1 MEVMK
6 MNEVF
11 LFLNGDVV
19 ESIHYKP
26 YDDKFGIVGKV
37 ENLEEKGVF
46 YSKELPVIEQRFGKS
61 PIMKYNKQTDEVYVE
76 YVERP
81 LTPEEKLQLLEQEN
95 QDLKNRIDLMQQA
108 LDELLLGGGM

>member
-1 MEVMK
+1 

-26 YDDKFGIVGKV
+26 YDEKFGIVGKV

-61 PIMKYNKQTDEVYVE
+61 PRMKYNVETDEVYVE
-76 YVERP
+76 YVDRP
-81 LTPEEKLQLLEQEN
+81 LTPEEELQQ
-95 QDLKNRIDLMQQA
+95 LKERQTLMQQA
-108 LDELLLGGGM
+108 LDDLLLGGM